1 MAYSRFYPEL
11 RQLQKRANQRIVR
24 LEQMGVRSPAYDS
37 IQGKLEVMGKQR
49 KGTRGRRFS
58 ETGKATYQAY
68 EHQMKILREF
78 LNMSTS
84 TQKGTADWLE
94 NVWQGARSS
103 KKGLLLDE
111 AGVTKEDWLEFWK
124 NMPAKQKD
132 RHLGSEVIVKMMRTY
147 TYKNRELKDNEKMS
161 AQEIA
166 EAISAAKDVKKAYE
180 NLGIN
185 YKDVKEVNSLGGF

>member
-1 MAYSRFYPEL
+1 MAYSKFYPEL

-37 IQGKLEVMGKQR
+37 IQGKLEVMGKQT

-78 LNMSTS
+78 LDMSTS
-84 TQKGTADWLE
+84 TQKGAADWQE

-103 KKGLLLDE
+103 NKGLLLDE
-111 AGVTKEDWLEFWK
+111 AGITKEDWLEFWK
-124 NMPAKQKD
+124 NMPANQKD
-132 RHLGSEVIVKMMRTY
+132 RQFGSEVIVKMLRTY
-147 TYKNRELKDNEKMS
+147 TYKNKVLKDNEKMS

-166 EAISAAKDVKKAYE
+166 EAISAAKDVKTAYKQ
-180 NLGIN
+180 LGIN